1 MDDMARWPAADR
13 ADLFTVVANQ
23 RGDMNAAIVEKDFWV
38 CWLLRR
44 LFTLS
49 DAPAGMIFK
58 GGTSLSKVYNA
69 IARFSEDVDL
79 SFDRADLGFG
89 GDNDP
94 ARAPSKKQSKQ
105 RLKMLKEVCQT
116 VIRNRFLPQ
125 LADAIGKALGEPGQR
140 SWKLQTD
147 QEDPDG
153 QTVLFHYATALAT
166 GGPLGATYIPP
177 VVRLE
182 MGARSDHW
190 PAENASVT
198 PYAAEQFP
206 AKFHDPI
213 STVRV
218 LAAERTFWEK
228 ATILHAW
235 YHAKPDKP
243 LRDRQSRHYY
253 DLVKLFETGIGDRA
267 LQRLDLLAA
276 VAGHKAI
283 FFPDRAAK
291 YDEARPGSLQLV
303 PPASRLAELRTDY
316 AKMREMVF
324 GEPPS
329 FEHLLSVLTEIQR
342 EINERAEFD

>member
-1 MDDMARWPAADR
+1 MDEVARWPAADR

-23 RGDMNAAIVEKDFWV
+23 RGDMNAEIVEKDFWV
-38 CWLLRR
+38 CWVLRR
-44 LFTLS
+44 LFTLT

-58 GGTSLSKVYNA
+58 GGTSLSKVFNA
-69 IARFSEDVDL
+69 IGRFSEDVDL

-94 ARAPSKKQSKQ
+94 GRAPSKKQTKQ
-105 RLKMLKEVCQT
+105 RLKMLKEACQT
-116 VIRNRFLPQ
+116 IIRDRFLPQ
-125 LADAIGKALGEPGQR
+125 LANAIGEALDDPSQR
-140 SWKLQTD
+140 SWKLESD

-153 QTVLFHYATALAT
+153 QTVLFHYASSFAT
-166 GGPLGATYIPP
+166 PGPLGATYIPP

-190 PAENASVT
+190 PAENGIVT

-206 AKFHDPI
+206 TKFRNPR

-228 ATILHAW
+228 ATILHTW

-243 LRDRQSRHYY
+243 FRDRQSRHYY
-253 DLVKLFETGIGDRA
+253 DLVKLYEAGIGARA

-276 VAGHKAI
+276 VAAHKAI
-283 FFPDRAAK
+283 FFADPAAK
-291 YDEARPGSLQLV
+291 YDEAKPGSLRLV
-303 PPASRLAELRTDY
+303 PPVSRHAELREDY
-316 AKMREMVF
+316 TKMREMIF
-324 GEPPS
+324 DEPPS
-329 FEHLLSVLTEIQR
+329 FEHLLAVLTEIQR
-342 EINERAEFD
+342 QINGPA

>member
-1 MDDMARWPAADR
+1 MDEMARWPAADR

-38 CWLLRR
+38 CWILHR
-44 LFTLS
+44 LFTLT

-58 GGTSLSKVYNA
+58 GGTSLSKVFNA
-69 IARFSEDVDL
+69 IGRFSEDVDL

-94 ARAPSKKQSKQ
+94 GRAPSKKQTKH
-105 RLKMLKEVCQT
+105 RLKLLKESCQAL
-116 VIRNRFLPQ
+116 IRNRFLPQ
-125 LADAIGKALGEPGQR
+125 LATAIGEALDDPGQR
-140 SWKLQTD
+140 SWKLETD
-147 QEDPDG
+147 QQDPDG
-153 QTVLFHYATALAT
+153 QTVLFYYATGFPT
-166 GGPLGATYIPP
+166 RGPLGATYIPP

-190 PAENASVT
+190 PVEIATVT

-206 AKFHDPI
+206 AKFQNPR

-235 YHAKPDKP
+235 YHANPDKP

-253 DLVKLFETGIGDRA
+253 DLVKLFEAGVGGRA

-276 VAGHKAI
+276 VAAHKAI
-283 FFPDRAAK
+283 FFADSAAK
-291 YDEARPGSLQLV
+291 YDEAKPGSLRLV
-303 PPASRLAELRTDY
+303 PPLSRHAELRADY
-316 AKMREMVF
+316 VKMREMIF

-329 FEHLLSVLTEIQR
+329 FDHLLTVLIEIEQR
-342 EINERAEFD
+342 INERA